1 MPRVPDSQR
10 TSAGWQTWR
19 EPKSGE
25 WGFVYIVPLGKFG
38 YYDDDEDEK
47 ESEEESE
54 EDNTDEDEEDDD
66 NDEDDKSSKKEKK
79 KKSVLAKLLKA
90 QKKSKNKK
98 AKTMDDNVVKSLN
111 KIFKMKLKNDTT
123 DNAVH

>member
-38 YYDDDEDEK
+38 YYDDDEDENECVVYLHK
-47 ESEEESE
+47 PMVGECY
-54 EDNTDEDEEDDD
+54 TL
-66 NDEDDKSSKKEKK
+66 KRSSLRKPPFEGEFE
-79 KKSVLAKLLKA
+79 A
-90 QKKSKNKK
+90 
-98 AKTMDDNVVKSLN
+98 M
-111 KIFKMKLKNDTT
+111 
-123 DNAVH
+123 